1 MATTVVFFDGRIGP
15 HHHVTPQ
22 SRPVHFRRRKVAG
35 FAPGLRAAMRL
46 QTWMGGAGLAL
57 LATSDAFAAAS
68 VPSGPSE
75 VIFFAQVG
83 ILLVVGRLLGEAMQR
98 IGQPAVM
105 GQLVAG
111 IVLGPSVLGVLW
123 PDLQHAIFPESA
135 EQKSMID
142 AVSQLGILMLL
153 LLTGMETDLKLVRRV
168 GRAAITVSA
177 VGVAV
182 PFACGVA
189 LGEMLPDWILPKPDA
204 RFITSIFLGTALSI
218 SSVKIVAMVVREM
231 NFMRRNLGQIIVA
244 SAILEDSIGWIIIA
258 IAFGL
263 ASSGTLDAWSAAKIV
278 LGTIAFLA
286 ASLTI
291 GRRIVFS
298 LIRWANDNFV
308 SDFPVITTILVIMV
322 SMALTT
328 HMIGVHSVLGAFVA
342 GVLVGESPILTRH
355 IDEQLRG
362 LIVALFMPVFF
373 GLSGLS
379 TDLTVLKNTDVL
391 LLTGALV
398 LIASI
403 GKFGGAFIG
412 GKLGRLSQS
421 ESLALACGMNARGS
435 TEVIV
440 ATVGLSMG
448 VLNQN
453 LFTMIV
459 AMAVITTMAMP
470 PMLRWAL
477 ARIPLGADERF
488 RLEREELD
496 AKGFVPNLERLLL
509 AADDSANGKFASRLA
524 GLIAGSGAK
533 PITVLDLRKG
543 ISSKKSGPG
552 EEGHE
557 EAIKSAAETVTT
569 LEAHSEEVKQ
579 GSVHVTT
586 RSKKATAHEAVAG
599 EAHKGYDLLV
609 IGIENTR
616 TPTGDLTKEVTRIAD
631 GFEGALA
638 VVAAHGPHIAQALQS
653 RSKILVPV
661 NGTEVSRRA
670 VEIALVVARSNDAR
684 ITALYVTSGTQNS
697 TRKRPRRSSA
707 SRRNEEAVLKE
718 VTELADRYDVKVR
731 TAMRVDVAAED
742 AIRKEARR
750 GDYDLVILGVTR
762 RPGETL
768 SFGNM
773 AAAVLESS
781 DISVLFIAG

>member
-1 MATTVVFFDGRIGP
+1 
-15 HHHVTPQ
+15 
-22 SRPVHFRRRKVAG
+22 
-35 FAPGLRAAMRL
+35 
-46 QTWMGGAGLAL
+46 MGAAGLAL
-57 LATSDAFAAAS
+57 LVTSDALAAAS
-68 VPSGPSE
+68 APSAPSE
-75 VIFFAQVG
+75 AIFFAQVG

-111 IVLGPSVLGVLW
+111 IVLGPSVLGVFW
-123 PDLQHAIFPESA
+123 PDLQHAIFPQLA

-142 AVSQLGILMLL
+142 ALSQLGILMLL

-182 PFACGVA
+182 PFACGLA
-189 LGEMLPDWILPKPDA
+189 LGEMLPDSILPRPDA
-204 RFITSIFLGTALSI
+204 RFITSLFLGTALSI
-218 SSVKIVAMVVREM
+218 SSVKIVAMVVHEM

-244 SAILEDSIGWIIIA
+244 SAILEDSIGWIIVA

-263 ASSGTLDAWSAAKIV
+263 ASSGTLDAWSVAKIV

-291 GRRIVFS
+291 GRRIVFN
-298 LIRWANDNFV
+298 LIRWANDSFAG
-308 SDFPVITTILVIMV
+308 DFPVITTILVIMI

-328 HMIGVHSVLGAFVA
+328 QMIGVHSVLGAFVA
-342 GVLVGESPILTRH
+342 GILVGESPILTRH

-362 LIVALFMPVFF
+362 LIVALFAPVFF

-379 TDLTVLKNTDVL
+379 TDLTVLKDTDL
-391 LLTGALV
+391 LMLTGALV

-412 GKLGRLSQS
+412 GKLGRLSHR

-477 ARIPLGADERF
+477 ARIPLGADERS

-496 AKGFVPNLERLLL
+496 ARGFVPNLERLLL

-543 ISSKKSGPG
+543 TSPKKSGQV
-552 EEGHE
+552 EEGREEEGQAEEGQE

-569 LEAHSEEVKQ
+569 LDADSEEVKQ

-586 RSKKATAHEAVAG
+586 RSKKATAQEAVAG

-609 IGIENTR
+609 VGIENTR
-616 TPTGDLTKEVTRIAD
+616 TPKGGLTEEVSRIAD

-638 VVAAHGPHIAQALQS
+638 VVAAHGPLIAQALQD

-661 NGTEVSRRA
+661 NGTEVARRA
-670 VEIALVVARSNDAR
+670 VEIALVIARSNDAR
-684 ITALYVTSGTQNS
+684 ITALYVASGTQDS

-707 SRRNEEAVLKE
+707 TRRNEEAVLKE

-742 AIRKEARR
+742 AILKEVRR

-762 RPGETL
+762 RPGDTL

-773 AAAVLESS
+773 AAAVLESP
-781 DISVLFIAG
+781 DISILFIAG